1 MEKKVKGIHSI
12 KMQLIAVFFTI
23 TVATGVLL
31 IMIYSPNVKR
41 ELTTLS
47 QNYINDL
54 ALAYGSTLDN
64 EIKKADGDSTYALK
78 TDALSLKLDGVG
90 IKGIESSY
98 VYVTDET
105 GKMLY
110 HKDGSKIGK
119 SVENKVVK
127 QVIADLQA
135 GKEVQNGVVSY
146 QYQGKTKYASIYVS
160 TYKEFVLVV
169 SADEGDV
176 LKPIEEINLLGG
188 VGILVS
194 VLVCGA
200 VGLMF
205 ASLIVK
211 PITRMTDVTQ
221 RLAEMDFTDDGQ
233 GEKMRRRKDEIG
245 SMSRALNNLRMELVR
260 VVAGIREQSTLLLHT
275 SENLNASAAETSAT
289 MEQLECA
296 VGEIAQG
303 ATAQASDTQ
312 HATEKVIL
320 MGEMVE
326 ETDHKVME
334 LVAYAQQM
342 KKSGADATEILN
354 CLTQVNEQAEQYI
367 QVIAQ
372 QTATTN
378 ESAQKIHEA
387 ASMITEIADE
397 TNLLSLNASIEA
409 ARAGEQGRGFA
420 VVAAQIQK
428 LAEQSNESAH
438 QIGEIITTLM
448 EDSQKAVSIMEDV
461 KEIMLK
467 QSEHVERTKEAFLEI
482 QSGVERSIGGMNEIS
497 AKTQQ
502 MDDARAG
509 VVDIVQNLSAIAQE
523 NAASTEETSAS
534 VTEVSAISGE
544 LSEESKRLEEISR
557 NMEEGMAVFKI

>member
-1 MEKKVKGIHSI
+1 
-12 KMQLIAVFFTI
+12 MQLIAVFFTI